1 MTRSPIFA
9 HAADQYREMRR
20 EFDVVLE
27 AAYAAAEEGTHGSLL
42 NAAGRAAPVDA
53 YSLLMG
59 PWSRVLKY
67 GSPELIE
74 WFEMHGRPSVAEF
87 EREWFHARQDPCP
100 DFELVM
106 PLYDVT
112 DPEYIAVERRFRE
125 VSGRA
130 AAYPMTTPDHQRQ
143 CQRCGYIG
151 ERAHEWCRDA
161 TYMCPACWNATRRPD
176 DVHAEI

>member
-9 HAADQYREMRR
+9 HAADLYREMRR

-27 AAYAAAEEGTHGSLL
+27 AAYAAAEEGTGGSLL

-74 WFEMHGRPSVAEF
+74 WFQVHGRPSVAEF
-87 EREWFHARQDPCP
+87 EREWFHARHAPEP
-100 DFELVM
+100 EPSLGMV
-106 PLYDVT
+106 LAGYDM
-112 DPEYIAVERRFRE
+112 DSPEYRE
-125 VSGRA
+125 A
-130 AAYPMTTPDHQRQ
+130 
-143 CQRCGYIG
+143 
-151 ERAHEWCRDA
+151 
-161 TYMCPACWNATRRPD
+161 ATRFNEARHRDPW
-176 DVHAEI
+176 VVL